1 MTAASSDR
9 TLGRRRLEHSGP
21 MRVSSVSK
29 LLGETMDVTE
39 DEQYGAKPARS
50 TWPTFIDKT
59 RTFATAAQ
67 TPGSAGR
74 LVVVSNRL
82 PSGDSPSGGLVVA
95 LKDSL
100 QRTGGLW
107 IGHSDKGDT
116 GAGSLSFHQGG
127 GFGRASFTLNGA
139 VYDNYY
145 LGFSN
150 TVLWPAFHGRA
161 DLMRIA
167 PEYLQA
173 YRRANSRIAKLMIPH
188 LRTADR
194 IWVQDYHLLP
204 LASELRLQGFAGR
217 IGLFLHI
224 PFPSLADCAALPNPA
239 DLFEW
244 LSHYDL
250 VGFQT
255 RRDLVNFE
263 DCSRRLSR
271 VQRLDDQ
278 RFRLCE
284 RKLRV
289 GVFPIGID
297 SLGFMDEARNAD
309 IEDRMRSLTYSS
321 MMIGVERLDYSKGI
335 PQKFRALQTLLE
347 NHPELIEKVD
357 LLQVAPPTREDVSA
371 YRDIRE
377 ETEHLA
383 GRINGKFATVN
394 WTPIRYIHRA
404 IPRNELAGLYRQ
416 ARVGLVTPLADGM
429 NLVAKEY
436 VAAQDVGNPGVLI
449 LSRFAG
455 AAETMQSALIV
466 NPHDPVEMAEAMHRA
481 LEMPADERRRRH
493 LALLQEV
500 LEHDVG
506 WWSSSYLATLG

>member
-1 MTAASSDR
+1 MPVK
-9 TLGRRRLEHSGP
+9 EEEQSG
-21 MRVSSVSK
+21 S
-29 LLGETMDVTE
+29 
-39 DEQYGAKPARS
+39 KPAGS
-50 TWPTFIDKT
+50 VWPTFADNS
-59 RTFATAAQ
+59 RPFAPAPEM
-67 TPGSAGR
+67 PGSAGR

-82 PSGDSPSGGLVVA
+82 PSGHSPSGGLVVA

-100 QRTGGLW
+100 QKSGGLW
-107 IGHSDKGDT
+107 VGYSNEDEISTESLNFQLGDC
-116 GAGSLSFHQGG
+116 
-127 GFGRASFTLNGA
+127 FGRASFTLNEA
-139 VYDNYY
+139 DYDNYY

-167 PEYLQA
+167 PEYSAA
-173 YRRANSRIAKLMIPH
+173 YKRVNSRIAKLMIPH
-188 LRTADR
+188 LRKDDK

-204 LASELRLQGFAGR
+204 LASELRLRGFAGR
-217 IGLFLHI
+217 IGFFLHI
-224 PFPSLADCAALPNPA
+224 PFPSLADCAALPNPK
-239 DLFEW
+239 DVFEW
-244 LSHYDL
+244 LSHYNL
-250 VGFQT
+250 VGFQAQ
-255 RRDLVNFE
+255 RDLANFE
-263 DCSRRLSR
+263 DCSHRLGK
-271 VQRLDDQ
+271 VEPLGDE
-278 RFRLCE
+278 RFRLCGRE
-284 RKLRV
+284 LRI

-297 SLGFMDEARNAD
+297 SLSFMDEARNAD
-309 IEDRMRSLTYSS
+309 IEDRMRSLTYFS

-347 NHPELIEKVD
+347 NYPELIEKVD
-357 LLQVAPPTREDVSA
+357 LLQVAPPTREDVTA

-383 GRINGKFATVN
+383 GRINGRFATVN

-416 ARVGLVTPLADGM
+416 AKVGLVTPLADGM

-436 VAAQDVGNPGVLI
+436 VAAQDVADPGVLI

-481 LEMPADERRRRH
+481 LEMTAHERRHRH
-493 LALLQEV
+493 LALLQDV

-506 WWSSSYLATLG
+506 WWSSKYLAALG